1 MTEGHIRGQVT
12 RSTILSRETSRARP
26 TIGAGQVVRADARA
40 IGAITTSTIRASGDP
55 MARMMRPNRGVSR
68 KVTRSTLSAAELHRR
83 RIAAG
88 LSPIA

>member
-1 MTEGHIRGQVT
+1 MTEGYIRWHVT
-12 RSTILSRETSRARP
+12 RLAILSREISRARP

-55 MARMMRPNRGVSR
+55 MARMMRANRGVSR
-68 KVTRSTLSAAELHRR
+68 RVTRSTLPAAELHRR

-88 LSPIA
+88 LPAAA